1 MITRTA
7 GSQPTTEDSND
18 LAGKTSDLL
27 RSARTAGP
35 TERREYLQQVVL
47 LHLDLAES
55 VARRYHGRGI
65 DAADLD
71 QVARL
76 ALVEAAG
83 RADPDR
89 GDFRAYAISTI
100 RGRLKRHFRDH
111 GWMVRP
117 PRRVQEL
124 QAKVVDQWSTLSQQ
138 EGTAPTVRQLA
149 QSLGES
155 AKDVAEACDAGTC
168 FHPTSLDA
176 PRPGT
181 DGSATLGA
189 LLGRTDPQFARIETA
204 GALRSAMVTLAPE
217 DQRIL
222 WLRFFEQK
230 TQQQIA
236 DEIGVSQ
243 MQISR
248 SLRRILTGLRK
259 HLDQVGIEEQK
270 PRFVAA

>member
-7 GSQPTTEDSND
+7 RSQPTTEAQDD
-18 LAGKTSDLL
+18 QAVKTSEFL
-27 RSARTAGP
+27 RSARTATP
-35 TERREYLQQVVL
+35 AERRDCLQQVVL

-65 DAADLD
+65 DGADLD

-83 RADPDR
+83 RADPEL

-124 QAKVVDQWSTLSQQ
+124 QAKIVDEWSTLSQQ
-138 EGTAPTVRQLA
+138 GGATPTVRQLA

-155 AKDVAEACDAGTC
+155 TKDVAEACDAGTC

-189 LLGRTDPQFARIETA
+189 VIGRTDPSFGRIETA
-204 GALRSAMVTLAPE
+204 SALRSAMMNLSPE

-248 SLRRILTGLRK
+248 SLRRILTSLRR
-259 HLDQVGIEEQK
+259 HLDHVGIEEQT
-270 PRFVAA
+270 RFVAA

>member
-7 GSQPTTEDSND
+7 PSQRTTEALDD
-18 LAGKTSDLL
+18 QTAATSDLL
-27 RSARTAGP
+27 RKAGKSTP
-35 TERREYLQQVVL
+35 EERRHYLQQVVL

-65 DAADLD
+65 DSADLD

-83 RADPDR
+83 RADPER

-117 PRRVQEL
+117 PRRIQEL
-124 QAKVVDQWSTLSQQ
+124 QAKIVDRWSTLSQQ
-138 EGTAPTVRQLA
+138 QGGTPTFRQVA

-155 AKDVAEACDAGTC
+155 TKDVAEACDAGTC
-168 FHPTSLDA
+168 FHPASLDA
-176 PRPGT
+176 PRPGQ

-189 LLGRTDPQFARIETA
+189 VLGKIDPHFGRIETA
-204 GALRSAMVTLAPE
+204 SALRAALGTLPHD

-248 SLRRILTGLRK
+248 SLRRILTSLRK
-259 HLDQVGIEEQK
+259 HLDQVEVEEEAH
-270 PRFVAA
+270 RFVAA

>member
-7 GSQPTTEDSND
+7 RSQPTTEDLDD
-18 LAGKTSDLL
+18 LSVKTSELL
-27 RSARTAGP
+27 RSAAIASP
-35 TERREYLQQVVL
+35 ADRREYLQQVVL

-65 DAADLD
+65 DSADLD

-83 RADPDR
+83 RADPDL

-124 QAKVVDQWSTLSQQ
+124 QAKIVDSWSTLSQQ
-138 EGTAPTVRQLA
+138 QGATPSVRELA
-149 QSLGES
+149 RSLGES

-181 DGSATLGA
+181 DGSSTLGA
-189 LLGRTDPQFARIETA
+189 VLGRTDPQFGRIETA
-204 GALRSAMVTLAPE
+204 SALRSAMVTLPPE
-217 DQRIL
+217 DQKIL

-248 SLRRILTGLRK
+248 SLRRILADLRK
-259 HLDQVGIEEQK
+259 HLDHLGAEEEQT
-270 PRFVAA
+270 RFVAA